1 MDVKVEVGAFQAVAC
16 VGVVKTTV
24 EILSGN
30 IFSPVVSDL
39 TFTPTITIN
48 GTSISAVPAS
58 KVLIGVKAA

>member
-1 MDVKVEVGAFQAVAC
+1 MDVKVEVGAFQASAC
-16 VGVVKTTV
+16 AGVVKTTI

-30 IFSPVVSDL
+30 IMSPVVSDL

>member
-1 MDVKVEVGAFQAVAC
+1 MDVKVEVSALQAHAC
-16 VGVVKTTV
+16 VVVVHTTT

-30 IFSPVVSDL
+30 IMSLVVSDL

-58 KVLIGVKAA
+58 HALIGVMAA